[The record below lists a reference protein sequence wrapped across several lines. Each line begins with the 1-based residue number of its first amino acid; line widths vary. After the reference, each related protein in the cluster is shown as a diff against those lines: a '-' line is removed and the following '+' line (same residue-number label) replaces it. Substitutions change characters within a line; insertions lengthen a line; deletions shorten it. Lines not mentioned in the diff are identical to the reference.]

1 MIWYILII
9 IIVIIIIYFI
19 IEFLKDTFTNTN
31 DIKLNISSYL
41 SEMIKLQNKQVAL
54 TSNMY
59 NNLSTPE
66 LKNVADFI
74 MQNIPPTTKIL
85 EEALKKLISNK
96 YY

>member
-1 MIWYILII
+1 MDIIWYIII
-9 IIVIIIIYFI
+9 AIIVIIIIYFI
-19 IEFLKDTFTNTN
+19 VKLSNNNTT
-31 DIKLNISSYL
+31 SSYL
-41 SEMIKLQNKQVAL
+41 SEMIKLQNKQVML
-54 TSNMY
+54 TSKMY
-59 NNLSTPE
+59 SNLSTPE